1 MVMTENKE
9 TLKSDDSAIPV
20 EQASEIGPQAAGSFG
35 YYSVKE
41 LAKIIG
47 FHQDTVYEWIAK
59 KGMPVRRSG
68 FKGRITV
75 YWPEFIK
82 WWSREG
88 EDAI

>member
-1 MVMTENKE
+1 MVTENNEIQKV
-9 TLKSDDSAIPV
+9 DDSALPV
-20 EQASEIGPQAAGSFG
+20 ELASSGVQQAAGCFG

-75 YWPEFIK
+75 HWPEFIK
-82 WWSREG
+82 WWSRNGG
-88 EDAI
+88 EAL